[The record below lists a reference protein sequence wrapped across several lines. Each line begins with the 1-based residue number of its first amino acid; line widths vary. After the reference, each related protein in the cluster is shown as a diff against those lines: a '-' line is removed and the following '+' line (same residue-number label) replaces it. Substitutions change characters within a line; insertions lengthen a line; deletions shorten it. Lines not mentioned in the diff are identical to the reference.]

1 MSTFVKGV
9 AQYFQN
15 FLETD
20 FRRRRLPKRNIT
32 STNKDGTKIIIN
44 LDKYKSFKRELI
56 AKMEDSN
63 NFDFSFDI
71 KPKKYTTSIQRQ
83 TSDFIVKKVTNELA
97 EKREFVKSS
106 FKDRLLGEFI
116 NYLEDIEKFY
126 EACTNQVVDVLAEV
140 LFRESTSA
148 ISQTLSRINETDSSS
163 SYEVENQLSQ
173 ILFTD
178 NADQFHEILL
188 NFSVNQKEEVF
199 DSFFEELI
207 LEEKIEEVIKNYFES
222 FSITDFYNDLF
233 ILEKEIRSKD
243 NLEGYLYIGEIA
255 FNNKAFPIA
264 FIPIEID
271 ANTNNQVTIRFEKRY
286 YINKQAIEYAYQQAT
301 SSRNAAGVT
310 SLIPERTIIL
320 EEQED
325 LLTSIDGFLST
336 IASRG
341 FQIPDTFPQG
351 LSLTSSIG
359 NDLLKIRNTFNVTVA
374 DKGDESALNDYEEI
388 LGMIDSED
396 GLFEEL
402 EKLINGF
409 ISENPENIAASIREE
424 WSDMPTEDRLVFE
437 SPIPVNE
444 EQRKIISAVN
454 SSTGK
459 YITVQG
465 PPGTGKS
472 HTISAILFQ
481 AIKANQSV
489 LLLSDKKEA
498 LDVVEEKLTETL
510 NKVRPDENFQNPILR
525 IGKTGNTYSKI
536 LSRQSI
542 ESIRVSYESTQQV
555 LQENKDNLKD
565 EIASLKKNV
574 RATIDSYE
582 EIEMEK
588 ISEYYSLLSELSIEE
603 HVVDELIES
612 KEDLNYLQS
621 SLTVLNETVNNFS
634 DIDSRFYKA
643 AKKYSKVQLEQ
654 IEIMV
659 EVSKLANSKNFN
671 SIKDIISTINL
682 KDFSTVKNAIKE
694 YSLTKS
700 GFWGALFGNYLLSNW
715 QKNLVMELDLFGVFD
730 FRKDIEVLE
739 DYQKILDN
747 IHKIES
753 DYQEEIAELLSGLE
767 RENIISKKLFAE
779 IYDAYKS
786 ASISSASIMEKD
798 LLSDYIHSDM
808 PQLDISYEEE
818 IAYLEE
824 VNKLLKLTSDLNKN
838 FDNIKDIRFLD
849 NSLDIQ
855 QDSAI
860 EMTQEFDKRF
870 LDFSENNAADA
881 KTFKN
886 IITKKQ
892 RFPKED
898 FHKIKNA
905 FPCIISGIRDYAE
918 YIPLAKNVFDLLII
932 DEASQVSIA
941 QAFPALIRAKKVL
954 VLGDNKQFSNVKSS
968 TASNEINNT
977 FINEIRNNA
986 VKDYGN
992 DPLKLERTK
1001 VFNVRTSILDF
1012 FEYTSNYS
1020 ALLKKHF
1027 RGYPELISFSSRY
1040 FYDGSLQALKVRAK
1054 TIEEVLEFKKIEHD
1068 GLIETK
1074 GNINTL
1080 EAKEIRAILEEKLEE
1095 ENPMSVGVITPF
1107 RDQQRFILSEVDNSE
1122 KRSEIYSKL
1131 KLKVMTFDSC
1141 QGEERD
1147 HIIYSFVESLNNKA
1161 KTSYVLGSK
1170 FDNDMDPEQNL
1181 RLQRLNVGMSRAKEK
1196 MTFLISQEI
1205 TDFSGNGLMILNHYK
1220 EQLALA
1226 KELPQSSETESPME
1240 AKLLRWITQTSFYQ
1254 RHSSKIEIKA
1264 QFDVSSY
1271 IKTLDPNYK
1280 HPNYRCDFLITFR
1293 NEDKPK
1299 VAIIEYDGFEF
1310 HFENLESVNKFNY
1323 ENYYTERDIER
1334 ERILESYGFPFIRF
1348 NRFNL
1353 GKDPVSTISN
1363 KLQSFFLP
1371 SP

>member
-56 AKMEDSN
+56 SKMEDSN
-63 NFDFSFDI
+63 NFEFSFDI
-71 KPKKYTTSIQRQ
+71 KPKTHTTTIQRQ
-83 TSDFIVKKVTNELA
+83 TTDFIVKKVVNELDK
-97 EKREFVKSS
+97 KREFVKSS

-126 EACTNQVVDVLAEV
+126 EACTNQVIDVLAEV
-140 LFRESTSA
+140 LFHESTSA
-148 ISQTLSRINETDSSS
+148 ISQTLSRINETDTSGSH
-163 SYEVENQLSQ
+163 EVENQLSQ

-199 DSFFEELI
+199 DSFFNELI
-207 LEEKIEEVIKNYFES
+207 LEERIADVIKNYFES

-233 ILEKEIRSKD
+233 VLEKEIRSKD
-243 NLEGYLYIGEIA
+243 NLEGYIYVGEIA

-271 ANTNNQVTIRFEKRY
+271 ASINNQVTIRFEKRY

-301 SSRNAAGVT
+301 NARNAAGIT

-359 NDLLKIRNTFNVTVA
+359 NDLLKIKNTFNVTVA

-444 EQRKIISAVN
+444 EQRKIISSVN

-481 AIKANQSV
+481 AIKENRSV

-525 IGKTGNTYSKI
+525 IGKTGNTYAKI
-536 LSRQSI
+536 LSRQSV

-574 RATIDSYE
+574 RGTIQSYGK
-582 EIEMEK
+582 IDMED
-588 ISEYYSLLSELSIEE
+588 ISKYYSLSSELHIEE
-603 HVVDELIES
+603 QVINELIKS
-612 KEDLNYLQS
+612 KKELNNLES
-621 SLTVLNETVNNFS
+621 SLSALHDTLTNFS
-634 DIDSRFYKA
+634 DADLKLYKA
-643 AKKYSKVQLEQ
+643 AKKYSDDQLKQ

-671 SIKDIISTINL
+671 SIKEIISTINL
-682 KDFSTVKNAIKE
+682 DDFFKVKNAIKE
-694 YSLTKS
+694 YNLTKS
-700 GFWGALFGNYLLSNW
+700 GFWGSIFGNYLLSGW
-715 QKNLVMELDLFGVFD
+715 QKNLIMELDLLGVFD

-739 DYQKILDN
+739 DYKKVLDKIL
-747 IHKIES
+747 KIES
-753 DYQEEIAELLSGLE
+753 DYQEEIALLLSGLE
-767 RENIISKKLFAE
+767 TESVVSKKLFTALYE
-779 IYDAYKS
+779 AYEM
-786 ASISSASIMEKD
+786 AAISSEPIIEKD
-798 LLSDYIHSDM
+798 LLSDYIHDDM
-808 PQLDISYEEE
+808 PELDVNYEDE
-818 IAYLEE
+818 IAYLGQ
-824 VNKLLKLTSDLNKN
+824 VNELIKLTSDLNKN
-838 FDNIKDIRFLD
+838 FSNIKDIRFLD

-855 QDSAI
+855 QDTAI

-905 FPCIISGIRDYAE
+905 FPCIIAGIRDYAE
-918 YIPLAKNVFDLLII
+918 YIPLDRNVFDLLII

-968 TASNEINNT
+968 TASNDINNT

-986 VKDYGN
+986 VEDYGN

-1027 RGYPELISFSSRY
+1027 RGYPELISFSSKY

-1080 EAKEIRAILEEKLEE
+1080 EAQEIRAMLEEKLEE
-1095 ENPMSVGVITPF
+1095 DNPMSVGVITPF

-1122 KRSEIYSKL
+1122 KRTEIYSKL

-1147 HIIYSFVESLNNKA
+1147 HIIYSFVESQNNKA

-1205 TDFSGNGLMILNHYK
+1205 TDFTGNGLMILNHYK

-1240 AKLLRWITQTSFYQ
+1240 AKLLNWITQTSFYQ
-1254 RHSSKIEIKA
+1254 KHNSEIEIKA

-1310 HFENLESVNKFNY
+1310 HFENPESVNRFNY
-1323 ENYYTERDIER
+1323 QHYYTERDIER

-1363 KLQSFFLP
+1363 KLESFFLP
-1371 SP
+1371 NL